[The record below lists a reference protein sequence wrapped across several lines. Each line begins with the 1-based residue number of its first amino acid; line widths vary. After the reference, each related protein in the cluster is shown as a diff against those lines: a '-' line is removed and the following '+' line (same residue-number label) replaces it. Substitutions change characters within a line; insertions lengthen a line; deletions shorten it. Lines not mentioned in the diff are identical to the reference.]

1 MKYFRYNPK
10 LRYFMTRIKK
20 KVEEKAVEEKV
31 EEVVER
37 DVEKPV
43 EMKSRREQCYD
54 RLRPIIAEET
64 KLVRGRFRNY
74 EDPGSIAPIF
84 VKKYPGVPEFN
95 KKMIDGQIYE
105 IPLYV
110 ARFLNGVDVLAK
122 GANQKINTCSTPVHS
137 FILDSGQ
144 DPKRALDESQGAF
157 KGAFIDVT
165 ARKRRYGFE
174 SMEFDTSAGSSFG
187 ASAA

>member
-1 MKYFRYNPK
+1 MPR
-10 LRYFMTRIKK
+10 TKK
-20 KVEEKAVEEKV
+20 KVEAKDVEEKV
-31 EEVVER
+31 EETVEKI
-37 DVEKPV
+37 VEKPF
-43 EMKSRREQCYD
+43 ENLKTRREQCYD

-74 EDPGSIAPIF
+74 EDPLSMAPVF

-122 GANQKINTCSTPVHS
+122 GANQKINTCSTPVS
-137 FILDSGQ
+137 SYIIDSGQ
-144 DPKRALDESQGAF
+144 DPKRSLDESPGEF
-157 KGAFIDVT
+157 KGAHVEVT
-165 ARKRRYGFE
+165 SHKRRYGFE

>member
-1 MKYFRYNPK
+1 MAR
-10 LRYFMTRIKK
+10 TKK
-20 KVEEKAVEEKV
+20 NVVEKVEEEKV
-31 EEVVER
+31 EEAVER
-37 DVEKPV
+37 IVEKHIEV
-43 EMKSRREQCYD
+43 VKSKREACMD
-54 RLRPIIAEET
+54 RLRPIIEEELR
-64 KLVRGRFRNY
+64 LVRGRFRNY
-74 EDPGSIAPIF
+74 EDPGSMAPIF

-122 GANQKINTCSTPVHS
+122 GANQKINTCSTPVHA
-137 FILDSGQ
+137 FVLDSGQ
-144 DPKRALDESQGAF
+144 EPQRSLDEGQGQY
-157 KGAFIDVT
+157 KGAFIDIT
-165 ARKRRYGFE
+165 SRKRRYGFE